1 MATALNC
8 RVVPRAM
15 VGLVGVTSMDARVAA
30 VTVRVVTP
38 ESPPNEAVME
48 AVPLDAPVARPAA
61 VIVAAAVEELQ
72 EADAVMS
79 CLVVSEKMA
88 TALNCRVVP
97 RAMLGLV
104 GVTSMDA
111 RVPAVT
117 VRVALLDTML
127 PEVAVMEAVPLDAP
141 VARPAAV
148 IVAAAVEEL
157 QATEAV
163 RSCLVVSE

>member
-1 MATALNC
+1 
-8 RVVPRAM
+8 M

-72 EADAVMS
+72 VADAVMS

-88 TALNCRVVP
+88 TDLNCRVAP
-97 RAMLGLV
+97 GAMVELV
-104 GVTSMDA
+104 GETGRDA

-141 VARPAAV
+141 VATPAGV
-148 IVAAAVEEL
+148 ILAAAVEEL
-157 QATEAV
+157 QGTE
-163 RSCLVVSE
+163 

>member
-1 MATALNC
+1 
-8 RVVPRAM
+8 
-15 VGLVGVTSMDARVAA
+15 
-30 VTVRVVTP
+30 
-38 ESPPNEAVME
+38 
-48 AVPLDAPVARPAA
+48 
-61 VIVAAAVEELQ
+61 
-72 EADAVMS
+72 
-79 CLVVSEKMA
+79 
-88 TALNCRVVP
+88 
-97 RAMLGLV
+97 
-104 GVTSMDA
+104 MDA